1 LLYGCKK
8 ELKSLPL
15 SAAGS
20 KPLSQRLVRQRLLAT
35 YEAALDDAMGLKEV
49 EASKIVR
56 AMAGTKDDRSF
67 ESVDDE
73 FTKGVLAVVRVLFGR
88 IGRRFLAKQAEQ
100 IKTEEDLNR
109 RINDIRR
116 DTYTLP
122 SDFRKILKK
131 FMEQLPR
138 RGGPGRKPKL
148 SPQEEAVAC
157 DQVLVFVR
165 NGMGI
170 KAALKRTADNSPTLL
185 GKPVGMR
192 TLQKVWQRRNAIAKT
207 E

>member
-1 LLYGCKK
+1 MTAYGI
-8 ELKSLPL
+8 
-15 SAAGS
+15 
-20 KPLSQRLVRQRLLAT
+20 
-35 YEAALDDAMGLKEV
+35 ALDDAMGIKEA

-56 AMAGTKDDRSF
+56 AMTGAKDDTS
-67 ESVDDE
+67 SGSADDE
-73 FTKGVLAVVRVLFGR
+73 FTKGILAVVRVLFGR

-100 IKTEEDLNR
+100 IRTEEDLNK

-116 DTYTLP
+116 ETYTFP
-122 SDFRKILKK
+122 SDFRKAMKT

-157 DQVLVFVR
+157 DQVTVFVR